1 MPAPFQ
7 WVPGMHPIYSTRFT
21 DSEQLCRESVIRAVK
36 LWRAKGWD
44 RRRPISISNAPQSMV
59 EAIDGKRF
67 HSGYSFACVLHH
79 AWIIVRYGWR
89 TYVAMSRTQY
99 KRSLKRH

>member
-7 WVPGMHPIYSTRFT
+7 WVPGMHPVYSTRF
-21 DSEQLCRESVIRAVK
+21 SKNEQQCRESVIRAVK
-36 LWRAKGWD
+36 FWRDMGWD
-44 RRRPISISNAPQSMV
+44 RRRLITCRNVPQALV
-59 EAIDGKRF
+59 ERIDATRF

-79 AWIIVRYGWR
+79 TRIIVRYGWR

-99 KRSLKRH
+99 KRSLKRR